1 MRVVDDASNKSTPN
15 YAGNIIYILAGLPEF
30 LRKPMMRN
38 RLNEFFTLQ
47 EEDKVEMIRNVVD
60 ALPSMEMGT
69 VARLFKT
76 WLELLHEFGDERRNS
91 IFSIYARVMVS
102 NASKVARIDFA
113 PLLHVLNSLD
123 VDVRGATVASIKR
136 VLQEMDEESK
146 RTLLSSIPENVLREV
161 GLHS

>member
-76 WLELLHEFGDERRNS
+76 WLELLHEFGNDRRNS